1 MMRSIMKSSGVRE
14 RGSTHTFLHSKSYIQ
29 GPNITD
35 IGDAVLL
42 FEKILVPLDGSE
54 HSLRA
59 LEIAIKTAKKF
70 DGKITL
76 IHVYSVGAR
85 PIVMPE
91 PTTLTPPS
99 VPIMAPADFSKMV
112 EAARKAGNIILGD
125 GEDKAKAEGVQVEML
140 LKEGHTVQ
148 EILETAKEGGFDL
161 IVMGA
166 RGISKIREILL
177 GSASDGVIRNA
188 PCPVLVTK

>member
-1 MMRSIMKSSGVRE
+1 MFE
-14 RGSTHTFLHSKSYIQ
+14 R
-29 GPNITD
+29 
-35 IGDAVLL
+35 
-42 FEKILVPLDGSE
+42 ILVPLDGSE

-59 LEIAIKTAKKF
+59 LEIAIQITKKF

-76 IHVYSVGAR
+76 LHIYSVGVR

-99 VPIMAPADFSKMV
+99 VPIMAPADFSKVV
-112 EAARKAGNIILGD
+112 EAARKAGNTILAN
-125 GEDKAKAEGVQVEML
+125 GENKVKAEGVQVETL
-140 LKEGHTVQ
+140 LREGRTVQ
-148 EILETAKEGGFDL
+148 EILKVARDSKFDL

-166 RGISKIREILL
+166 RGISKIREMLL
-177 GSASDGVIRNA
+177 GSVSDGVIRNA

>member
-1 MMRSIMKSSGVRE
+1 
-14 RGSTHTFLHSKSYIQ
+14 
-29 GPNITD
+29 
-35 IGDAVLL
+35 L
-42 FEKILVPLDGSE
+42 FENILVPLDGSE

-59 LEIAIKTAKKF
+59 LEIAIQITKKF

-76 IHVYSVGAR
+76 LHIYSVGVR

-99 VPIMAPADFSKMV
+99 VPIMAPADFSKVV
-112 EAARKAGNIILGD
+112 EAARKAGNTILAN
-125 GEDKAKAEGVQVEML
+125 GENKVKAEGVQVETL
-140 LKEGHTVQ
+140 LREGRTVQ
-148 EILETAKEGGFDL
+148 EILKVARDSKFDL

-166 RGISKIREILL
+166 RGISKIREMLL
-177 GSASDGVIRNA
+177 GSVSDGVIRNA

>member
-1 MMRSIMKSSGVRE
+1 
-14 RGSTHTFLHSKSYIQ
+14 
-29 GPNITD
+29 
-35 IGDAVLL
+35 L
-42 FEKILVPLDGSE
+42 FERILVPLDGSE

-59 LEIAIKTAKKF
+59 LEIAIQITKKF

-76 IHVYSVGAR
+76 LHIYSVGVR

-99 VPIMAPADFSKMV
+99 VPIMAPADFSKVV
-112 EAARKAGNIILGD
+112 EAARKAGNTILAN
-125 GEDKAKAEGVQVEML
+125 GENKVKAEGVQVETL
-140 LKEGHTVQ
+140 LREGRTVQ
-148 EILETAKEGGFDL
+148 EILKVARDSKFDL

-166 RGISKIREILL
+166 RGISKIREMLL
-177 GSASDGVIRNA
+177 GSVSDGVIRNA

>member
-1 MMRSIMKSSGVRE
+1 MS
-14 RGSTHTFLHSKSYIQ
+14 
-29 GPNITD
+29 
-35 IGDAVLL
+35 L

-59 LEIAIKTAKKF
+59 LQIAIQIAKRF

-76 IHVYSVGAR
+76 LHVYSVGVR

-99 VPIMAPADFSKMV
+99 VPIMAPADFSKVV
-112 EAARKAGNIILGD
+112 EAARKAGNTILAN
-125 GEDKAKAEGVQVEML
+125 GENKVKAEGIQVETL

-148 EILETAKEGGFDL
+148 GTLKTARDSEFNL

-166 RGISKIREILL
+166 RGISKIREMLL
-177 GSASDGVIRNA
+177 GSVSDGVIRNA